1 MDVIPGKTN
10 VFELT
15 PDKIGTFVGK
25 CAELCGTDHARMLF
39 EVKVV
44 ERDEFDAYIEGL
56 REIGQTGF
64 IDSELSTDEGQ
75 RPGERLL

>member
-1 MDVIPGKTN
+1 M
-10 VFELT
+10 T
-15 PDKIGTFVGK
+15 P
-25 CAELCGTDHARMLF
+25 
-39 EVKVV
+39 VKVV

-64 IDSELSTDEGQ
+64 IDSELSTEEGQ